1 MSSREYLL
9 VTTRHAGGPDQPY
22 DTPATRTRRFG
33 PQRFGPRR
41 FGPKP
46 RDVLSGPETRLP
58 DLLAF
63 ALPAETGRVGPTG
76 RIKACRNNSYSE
88 S

>member
-22 DTPATRTRRFG
+22 DTPATRN
-33 PQRFGPRR
+33 RR

-76 RIKACRNNSYSE
+76 RIKAYRNNSYSE
-88 S
+88 